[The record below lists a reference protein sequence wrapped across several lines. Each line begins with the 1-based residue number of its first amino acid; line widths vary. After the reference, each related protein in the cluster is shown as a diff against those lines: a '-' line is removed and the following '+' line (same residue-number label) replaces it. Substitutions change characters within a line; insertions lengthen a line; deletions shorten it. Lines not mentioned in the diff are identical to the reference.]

1 MQLTG
6 VSASEGPTSL
16 APIDLGLLREFVPSR
31 VVSMVNVSMVKFV
44 PGLHRVTLP
53 LYTNVREAMA
63 ITLGSS
69 TDI

>member
-6 VSASEGPTSL
+6 VGASEGPTSL

-31 VVSMVNVSMVKFV
+31 VVSMVKFV
-44 PGLHRVTLP
+44 PELHRVTLP

-69 TDI
+69 TYI

>member
-6 VSASEGPTSL
+6 VSASVGPTSL
-16 APIDLGLLREFVPSR
+16 PPVDLGLLREFVPSR
-31 VVSMVNVSMVKFV
+31 VVSMVRFV
-44 PGLHRVTLP
+44 PELHRVRLP

-69 TDI
+69 TYI